1 MSKTMEQAD
10 NTLLLLLD
18 VSSGVSLYLLTTIID
33 VPIRMASSSFSL
45 VFLISNG
52 ILKTF
57 LKTFGRKK
65 ISIERLLY

>member
-1 MSKTMEQAD
+1 MEQAD